1 MVEFLT
7 FQHFISLDI
16 LIIMYS
22 MGLFGMPLVAG
33 WIFWK
38 IKPYLPWGVMREGVR
53 VLSLKE
59 RLLALFLFLFLLL
72 CMEIVW
78 RMMCEFLIAYMQ
90 IRNVIV
96 GS

>member
-1 MVEFLT
+1 
-7 FQHFISLDI
+7 
-16 LIIMYS
+16 
-22 MGLFGMPLVAG
+22 
-33 WIFWK
+33 
-38 IKPYLPWGVMREGVR
+38 
-53 VLSLKE
+53 
-59 RLLALFLFLFLLL
+59 LALFLFLFLLL